1 MEVDFRHI
9 FGSITFRGLGREALP
24 GTTNRRGSLA
34 TRSIPSLI
42 RRLREAGFGKEFV
55 AGAILPDWWDQSCL
69 DEPNLLPEI
78 EIRVGRF
85 LAVPMSIV
93 TDPESA
99 LEAPGYPGAQLRCVR
114 DVDKGRLGPAIHAAI
129 GIGGA
134 VVRNLGQLVPKP
146 ALPPPDGLAW
156 REEVRDFQGSVTLVT
171 ILEDLWNRGIPVVP
185 THTLPVP
192 GFQGLAAVVEGRPV
206 VVLGHM
212 HDEPGRAAFRVALEV
227 GHIAKGDC
235 TSGFP
240 VVDKHDEILS
250 DDEMEQLADRYAS
263 RLLAGRD
270 AVPQLG
276 DRTFGDFR
284 DLAERAAAVERET
297 GADAGAI
304 LFSWARTT
312 GDYRMATLATRALYL
327 STGATRSLRKYFK
340 KFVDFRGASQSD
352 QELMRAVIPDL
363 LTSDAPAD

>member
-1 MEVDFRHI
+1 M
-9 FGSITFRGLGREALP
+9 
-24 GTTNRRGSLA
+24 
-34 TRSIPSLI
+34 
-42 RRLREAGFGKEFV
+42 
-55 AGAILPDWWDQSCL
+55 
-69 DEPNLLPEI
+69 DEPSLLPEI

-85 LAVPMSIV
+85 LAVPMAIV

-99 LEAPGYPGAQLRCVR
+99 LEAPAYPEARLRCVR

-129 GIGGA
+129 GIAGA
-134 VVRNLGQLVPKP
+134 VVRNLGQLVPEP
-146 ALPPPDGLAW
+146 AVPPPNGLAW
-156 REEVRDFQGSVTLVT
+156 REEVQDFQGGAVLDT

-206 VVLGHM
+206 VVLGHR
-212 HDEPGRAAFRVALEV
+212 HDEPGRAAFRIAHEV

-235 TSGFP
+235 TSGSP
-240 VVDKHDEILS
+240 VVDKDDEILA
-250 DDEMEQLADRYAS
+250 DDEMERLADRYAI
-263 RLLAGRD
+263 RVLAGRD
-270 AVPQLG
+270 TVPQLG

-297 GADAGAI
+297 GADAGAT

-363 LTSDAPAD
+363 LTSDASAD